1 MMAEYEEVRDS
12 VDIPKNAGVK
22 GFLETV
28 EGILKLP
35 RVQEIRIDARGK
47 VDFRYFLRAG
57 EERKPL
63 EMDFAT
69 LLPYAVIRNNP
80 VVELVDVDANAAV
93 ALGQLFDLA
102 AADHLFPVAF
112 VGGPG
117 TTFWSWYETT
127 TAISLHAREE
137 LYGVPF
143 LSDRAL
149 EDYVLVLCAAY
160 TRGAALIDTQRSYK
174 LVIPKV
180 QA

>member
-1 MMAEYEEVRDS
+1 MTEYEEVRES
-12 VDIPKNAGVK
+12 VDVPKNAGVQ
-22 GFLETV
+22 GFLKTV
-28 EGILKLP
+28 EGILRLP

-47 VDFRYFLRAG
+47 VDFRYFLREG
-57 EERKPL
+57 EQHKPL
-63 EMDFAT
+63 EMDFET
-69 LLPYAVIRNNP
+69 LLPYSIIRNNK
-80 VVELVDVDANAAV
+80 VVELVDVDPNAAV
-93 ALGQLFDLA
+93 AVGQLFDLA

-117 TTFWSWYETT
+117 SLFWQWYETT
-127 TAISLHAREE
+127 TAIHLAAREE

-160 TRGAALIDTQRSYK
+160 TRSAALIDTQRSYK

-180 QA
+180 HV